1 VWHLPTTA
9 EESNDPAAKGPDG
22 GVAMSDRF
30 SLHGSPHSLPTYRI
44 AMMLRLRR
52 TGFTFR
58 YGSFQR
64 GNLTPDFRAWSRWG
78 QGAGAEA

>member
-1 VWHLPTTA
+1 
-9 EESNDPAAKGPDG
+9 
-22 GVAMSDRF
+22 MSDRF

-44 AMMLRLRR
+44 AMMLLLRLRR

-64 GNLTPDFRAWSRWG
+64 GNRHLMPISG
-78 QGAGAEA
+78 LGPAGGRCRG

>member
-1 VWHLPTTA
+1 
-9 EESNDPAAKGPDG
+9 
-22 GVAMSDRF
+22 MSDRF

-64 GNLTPDFRAWSRWG
+64 GNPH
-78 QGAGAEA
+78 